1 MPRCRR
7 AAVIASRQVCRRAV
21 LPKKNASP
29 SGLTATTPRR
39 PAELLLS
46 LPKPVP
52 ITFQCWVNPWS
63 DLAVL
68 IPPAELSQRV
78 FAYTQLW
85 GVLSTIMCTASVT
98 TLLGFPHVPD
108 PQHLVVAAAAV
119 HDCST
124 NNNDPTNQNT
134 NHNNN
139 DEPGEPLLA
148 IFIPK
153 AKLHDFYIGTSLL
166 SFFSG
171 GIALGV
177 ATVTNITGF
186 LVPAEFLGLFVQRH
200 SLLLGSLP
208 GLTVISGGLLGM
220 SVVTGV
226 DLSDRGGPLSKLAV
240 YGYLVAT
247 MFIGATSLS
256 GHAALVRGIARAKR
270 RRMQPC

>member
-1 MPRCRR
+1 
-7 AAVIASRQVCRRAV
+7 

-29 SGLTATTPRR
+29 SGQTEQRHRIRTATTPL
-39 PAELLLS
+39 PAEALLS
-46 LPKPVP
+46 LLPKPVP
-52 ITFQCWVNPWS
+52 ITFQCWINPWS

-108 PQHLVVAAAAV
+108 PQHLVA
-119 HDCST
+119 HDCNSSHKNEQT
-124 NNNDPTNQNT
+124 NPTT
-134 NHNNN
+134 NHNNH
-139 DEPGEPLLA
+139 EPGEPLLA
-148 IFIPK
+148 LFIPK
-153 AKLHDFYIGTSLL
+153 TKLHDFYIGTSLL

-240 YGYLVAT
+240 FGYLVAT

-270 RRMQPC
+270 RRMQSC